1 MDPHAARLD
10 IGGRTLHASHTD
22 EELVTV
28 LSQLSWAH
36 SPLLGLEGG
45 DLGRLAEDI
54 RTGTLTLPGRSH
66 YTSESIVLE
75 AMRRSAALHEE
86 LLQQDRK
93 LWWQRHSGKLAVG
106 TVMTAFLILFALFHD
121 ALLPLIPAADPED
134 GKQAAAGLDEW
145 MIGIYHALG
154 TYFVPLFVLLF
165 LIGLALLAVARVVH
179 PGPR

>member
-10 IGGRTLHASHTD
+10 IGGRILHASDTD

-54 RTGTLTLPGRSH
+54 RTGTLTLPGRSR
-66 YTSESIVLE
+66 YASESIVLE
-75 AMRRSAALHEE
+75 AMRRSAALREE
-86 LLQQDRK
+86 LLQRDRK
-93 LWWQRHSGKLAVG
+93 LWWQQHSGKLAVG
-106 TVMTAFLILFALFHD
+106 TVTTAFLILFAFFHD
-121 ALLPLIPAADPED
+121 ALLPPAAGPGAGE
-134 GKQAAAGLDEW
+134 QAAGGPEEW

-154 TYFVPLFVLLF
+154 TYFVPLFSLLS
-165 LIGLALLAVARVVH
+165 LIGLALLVVARVVH